1 MTSLGPVCFM
11 LSMPDVGTL
20 HPHGI
25 QISPEMPFLVSFGY
39 KGPKFSLAIHNGLN
53 LDPNS
58 LGYGSNC
65 GP

>member
-39 KGPKFSLAIHNGLN
+39 KEYFLHQDSSSVVHFLVPAHLKRVLSH
-53 LDPNS
+53 
-58 LGYGSNC
+58 
-65 GP
+65 